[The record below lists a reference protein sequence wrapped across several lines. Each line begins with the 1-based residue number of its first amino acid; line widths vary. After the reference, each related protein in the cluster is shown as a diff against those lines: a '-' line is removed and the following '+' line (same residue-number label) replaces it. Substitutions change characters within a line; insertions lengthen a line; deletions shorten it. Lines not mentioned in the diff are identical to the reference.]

1 MTKRLVSLFLAAAML
16 LTLTACHKDGAEGE
30 TPPTTTST
38 AAATTTTTV
47 AQQNPVYYVT
57 VNKLNVRSEPN
68 TTCEILG
75 TLLYGDSVEVW
86 ETADGW
92 CRITFEG
99 KPAYISADYVSLSAP
114 PSTTATTTTTK
125 LTTTTTLPPQTV
137 LYVTGTKLNV
147 RREANTTSEIIG
159 ELLQGD
165 AVVIYATV
173 GNWYRIDYK
182 GEVGYVSADYV
193 ALTPPAGMTTAA
205 QSPNTYPDASVPP
218 LQGGLTDAQREEL
231 YSGLRNIVSDHGSD
245 YKDVYEYVHS
255 NKTYRSMEEG
265 ESIEQMAYKTLT
277 SKSVSCYY
285 FAAFT
290 YLLMKQAGYEV
301 EFVRGL
307 GWQNGTEHCWIMFK
321 EADGWYFMDSL
332 YVRSS
337 KLTTKQCKDIG
348 YKWNP
353 HVHPEAK

>member
-1 MTKRLVSLFLAAAML
+1 MTKRLLSLLLVSILL
-16 LTLTACHKDGAEGE
+16 LTLTACGDKGGKKD
-30 TPPTTTST
+30 TP
-38 AAATTTTTV
+38 ATTTTTTAV
-47 AQQNPVYYVT
+47 STTAAPQNPVYYVT
-57 VNKLNVRSEPN
+57 ATKLNVRREPN

-75 TLLYGDSVEVW
+75 SLTYGTAVEILDTV
-86 ETADGW
+86 DGW
-92 CRITFEG
+92 HLISYLGE
-99 KPAYISADYVSLSAP
+99 PAYISADYTSPSAP

-147 RREANTTSEIIG
+147 RSEPNTSSEILGTLVQG
-159 ELLQGD
+159 E

-173 GNWYRIDYK
+173 GSWYRIDWN
-182 GEVGYVSADYV
+182 GSTGYISADYV
-193 ALTPPAGMTTAA
+193 SLTPPAGMTTATGTV
-205 QSPNTYPDASVPP
+205 SNYPDSSVPP
-218 LQGGLTDAQREEL
+218 LQGGLTDAEREEL
-231 YSGLRNIVSDHGSD
+231 YSGLRNIISDNGSD
-245 YKDVYEYVHS
+245 YVDVYNYVHD
-255 NKTYRSMEEG
+255 NKTYRSMDEG
-265 ESIEQMAYKTLT
+265 ESIEQMAYKTLK

-353 HVHPEAK
+353 HVHPEAQ

>member
-1 MTKRLVSLFLAAAML
+1 MTKRLLSVLLVCALL
-16 LTLTACHKDGAEGE
+16 LTLAACGKKGGEGDADKDA
-30 TPPTTTST
+30 TTTV
-38 AAATTTTTV
+38 TTTTT
-47 AQQNPVYYVT
+47 AAPQNPVYYVT
-57 VNKLNVRSEPN
+57 ATKLNVRSEPN

-75 TLLYGDSVEVW
+75 QLVNGTPVEILETLE
-86 ETADGW
+86 GW
-92 CRITFEG
+92 CRISYLGE
-99 KPAYISADYVSLSAP
+99 PAYVSAEYLSP
-114 PSTTATTTTTK
+114 EQPSTTTTASTTREK
-125 LTTTTTLPPQTV
+125 TTTTTLPPQTV

-147 RREANTTSEIIG
+147 RSQPNTSSEILGTLVQG
-159 ELLQGD
+159 E
-165 AVVIYATV
+165 AVIIYATE
-173 GNWYRIDYK
+173 GNWYRIDWNGAAAYISRD
-182 GEVGYVSADYV
+182 YVSQ
-193 ALTPPAGMTTAA
+193 TPPSGATGTTGAVN
-205 QSPNTYPDASVPP
+205 PYPDASVPP

-231 YSGLRNIVSDHGSD
+231 YSGLRNIISDNGSD
-245 YKDVYEYVHS
+245 YVDVYNYVHD
-255 NKTYRSMEEG
+255 NKTYRSMAEG
-265 ESIEQMAYKTLT
+265 KSIEQMAYKALT

-290 YLLMKQAGYEV
+290 YLLMQQAGYEV

>member
-1 MTKRLVSLFLAAAML
+1 MTKRLFSVLLAAVL
-16 LTLTACHKDGAEGE
+16 LVTLTACGEKSGEGD
-30 TPPTTTST
+30 PSVTTT
-38 AAATTTTTV
+38 ATTVETTATE
-47 AQQNPVYYVT
+47 APQNPVYYVT
-57 VNKLNVRSEPN
+57 ATKLNVRSEPN

-75 TLLYGDSVEVW
+75 SLTYGTPVEILGS
-86 ETADGW
+86 ENGW
-92 CRITFEG
+92 YRISYLG
-99 KPAYISADYVSLSAP
+99 QMAYVSADYMSLNPP
-114 PSTTATTTTTK
+114 PSTSATTTTTK

-147 RREANTTSEIIG
+147 RSQPNTSSEILGTLVQG
-159 ELLQGD
+159 E
-165 AVVIYATV
+165 AVVIYATE
-173 GNWYRIDYK
+173 GSWYRIDYK
-182 GEVGYVSADYV
+182 GATAYINADYV
-193 ALTPPAGMTTAA
+193 SLTPPVGMTTATG
-205 QSPNTYPDASVPP
+205 PVDTYPDASVPP
-218 LQGGLTDAQREEL
+218 LQGGLTEAQRDEL
-231 YSGLRNIVSDHGSD
+231 YSGLRNIISDNGSD
-245 YKDVYEYVHS
+245 YVDVYNYVHD
-255 NKTYRSMEEG
+255 NKTYRSMDEG

-285 FAAFT
+285 FAAFS

-321 EADGWYFMDSL
+321 ETDGWYFMDSL

-337 KLTTKQCKDIG
+337 KLTKKQCEDIG

>member
-1 MTKRLVSLFLAAAML
+1 MTKRFLSLCLAAAL
-16 LTLTACHKDGAEGE
+16 LLSLTACGKDGAKED
-30 TPPTTTST
+30 SSS
-38 AAATTTTTV
+38 ATTTTATV
-47 AQQNPVYYVT
+47 TTTTAAPQNPVYYVT
-57 VNKLNVRSEPN
+57 ATKLNVRSEPN
-68 TTCEILG
+68 TTCQILG
-75 TLLYGDSVEVW
+75 TLLYGAPVEVLD
-86 ETADGW
+86 TADGW
-92 CRITFEG
+92 CRIAFEG
-99 KPAYISADYVSLSAP
+99 KSAYISAEYASLQAP
-114 PSTTATTTTTK
+114 PSTSATTTTTQI
-125 LTTTTTLPPQTV
+125 TTTTTLPPQTV

-147 RREANTTSEIIG
+147 RSQPNTSSEILG

-182 GEVGYVSADYV
+182 GETGYVSADYV
-193 ALTPPAGMTTAA
+193 ALKPPAGMTTVTKA
-205 QSPNTYPDASVPP
+205 PTNYPDATVPP
-218 LQGGLTDAQREEL
+218 LQGGLTDAEREEL

-255 NKTYRSMEEG
+255 NKTYRSMAEG
-265 ESIEQMAYKTLT
+265 ESIEQMAYKTLK

-337 KLTTKQCKDIG
+337 KLTAKQCKDIG

>member
-1 MTKRLVSLFLAAAML
+1 MTKRLLSIFLVCVL
-16 LTLTACHKDGAEGE
+16 LVTLTACGAKPADEKKKE
-30 TPPTTTST
+30 TTTT
-38 AAATTTTTV
+38 VTTTTTE
-47 AQQNPVYYVT
+47 APANPVYYVT
-57 VNKLNVRSEPN
+57 ATKLNVRSEPN
-68 TTCEILG
+68 TACEILG
-75 TLLYGDSVEVW
+75 SLTYGDAVEILGV
-86 ETADGW
+86 ENGW
-92 CRITFEG
+92 CRISYLGEL
-99 KPAYISADYVSLSAP
+99 AYISAEYVS
-114 PSTTATTTTTK
+114 PSQPATTTTASTTRK
-125 LTTTTTLPPQTV
+125 KTTTTTLPPQTV

-147 RREANTTSEIIG
+147 RSQPNTSSEILG
-159 ELLQGD
+159 TLEQGM
-165 AVVIYATV
+165 AVVIYATE
-173 GNWYRIDYK
+173 GNWYRIDFNGK
-182 GEVGYVSADYV
+182 TGYISADYV
-193 ALTPPAGMTTAA
+193 SQTPPSGMTTATGA
-205 QSPNTYPDASVPP
+205 VSNYPDASVPP

-231 YSGLRNIVSDHGSD
+231 YSGLRNIISDNGAD
-245 YKDVYEYVHS
+245 YVDVYNYVQK
-255 NKTYRSMEEG
+255 NKTYRSMDEG

-290 YLLMKQAGYEV
+290 YLLMKQAGYQV